1 MFASGKL
8 DMSKPEEMMKLT
20 KKGKTVMMF
29 VRVNQFV
36 DREETEQITSIWQT
50 GLYNNHVQVPGTY
63 LSFSQ
68 RINMV
73 KKELLVSRV

>member
-50 GLYNNHVQVPGTY
+50 GLYNNHVQVGTY
-63 LSFSQ
+63 HFH
-68 RINMV
+68 MV